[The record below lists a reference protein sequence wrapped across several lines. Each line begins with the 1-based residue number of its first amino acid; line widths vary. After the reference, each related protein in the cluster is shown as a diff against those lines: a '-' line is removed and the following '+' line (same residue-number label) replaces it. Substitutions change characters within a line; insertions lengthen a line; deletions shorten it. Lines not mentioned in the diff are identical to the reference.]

1 MDTTSSIAL
10 ALGVLLNHRR
20 SSIRACVL
28 AILLPLSLVEFVV
41 LGFAFPFL
49 VVISSA
55 GFSCAMAPP
64 SC

>member
-28 AILLPLSLVEFVV
+28 AILLPLSLVEFV
-41 LGFAFPFL
+41 LRFHFWLLFPL
-49 VVISSA
+49 RASH
-55 GFSCAMAPP
+55 APWLRLLAKD
-64 SC
+64 